1 MKNIKIKIV
10 TPERTVYEEEV
21 SQATLPTIDGEV
33 TILPDHIPY
42 ITALKAGEIMLKKG
56 EEIIHLA
63 ISGGFIEFNNNILT
77 MLADTVERAEEID
90 LKRAEEAKQR
100 AEELQKQRITIDD
113 MEYAKTAA
121 LVEKELARIKVARKH
136 RTKHEI
142 KID

>member
-10 TPERTVYEEEV
+10 TPERTVYEDEV

-42 ITALKAGEIMLKKG
+42 ITALKAGEIILKKG

-63 ISGGFIEFNNNILT
+63 ISGGFIEFNNNILII
-77 MLADTVERAEEID
+77 LADTVERAEEID

>member
-10 TPERTVYEEEV
+10 TPERTVYEDEV

-56 EEIIHLA
+56 EGTIHLA
-63 ISGGFIEFNNNILT
+63 TSGGFIEFNNNILT
-77 MLADTVERAEEID
+77 MLADTVECAEEID

>member
-10 TPERTVYEEEV
+10 TPERTVYEDEA
-21 SQATLPTIDGEV
+21 SQATLPTIDGEITV
-33 TILPDHIPY
+33 LPDHIPY

-63 ISGGFIEFNNNILT
+63 TSGGFIEFNNNTLT
-77 MLADTVERAEEID
+77 MLTDTVERAEEID
-90 LKRAEEAKQR
+90 IKRAEEAKQR
-100 AEELQKQRITIDD
+100 AEELQKQRITLDD

>member
-10 TPERTVYEEEV
+10 TPERTVYEDEV

-56 EEIIHLA
+56 EETIHLA
-63 ISGGFIEFNNNILT
+63 TSGGFIEFNNNILT
-77 MLADTVERAEEID
+77 MLTDTVERAEEID
-90 LKRAEEAKQR
+90 IKRAEEAKQR
-100 AEELQKQRITIDD
+100 AEELQKQRITLDD

>member
-1 MKNIKIKIV
+1 MKTIKIKIV
-10 TPERTVYEEEV
+10 TPERTVYEDEV
-21 SQATLPTIDGEV
+21 SQTTLPTIDGEV

-42 ITALKAGEIMLKKG
+42 ITALKAGEIILKKG
-56 EEIIHLA
+56 DEIIHLA
-63 ISGGFIEFNNNILT
+63 TSGGFIEFNNNILT

-100 AEELQKQRITIDD
+100 AEELQKQKITLDD
-113 MEYAKTAA
+113 IGSAKTAA
-121 LVEKELARIKVARKH
+121 LVEKELARAKVARKH

>member
-10 TPERTVYEEEV
+10 TPERTVYEDEV

-63 ISGGFIEFNNNILT
+63 TSGGFIEFNNNILT
-77 MLADTVERAEEID
+77 MLTDTVERAEEID

>member
-10 TPERTVYEEEV
+10 TPERTVYEDEV

>member
-10 TPERTVYEEEV
+10 TPERTVYEDEV

-33 TILPDHIPY
+33 TVLPDHIPY

-63 ISGGFIEFNNNILT
+63 TSGGFIEFNNNTLT
-77 MLADTVERAEEID
+77 MLTDTVERAEEID
-90 LKRAEEAKQR
+90 IKRAEEAKQR

>member
-10 TPERTVYEEEV
+10 TPERTVYEDEV

-63 ISGGFIEFNNNILT
+63 ISGGFIEFDNNILT

-113 MEYAKTAA
+113 MEFAKTAA

-142 KID
+142 RID

>member
-10 TPERTVYEEEV
+10 TPERTVYEDEV

-142 KID
+142 RID

>member
-10 TPERTVYEEEV
+10 TPERTVYEDEIT
-21 SQATLPTIDGEV
+21 QATLPTIDGEV
-33 TILPDHIPY
+33 TILSDHIPY

-56 EEIIHLA
+56 EEVIHLA
-63 ISGGFIEFNNNILT
+63 TSGGFIEFNNNILT

-100 AEELQKQRITIDD
+100 AEELQKQKVVLDD

-136 RTKHEI
+136 RTRHEI

>member
-1 MKNIKIKIV
+1 MKTIKIKIV
-10 TPERTVYEEEV
+10 TPERTVYEDEV
-21 SQATLPTIDGEV
+21 SQTTLPTIDGEV

-42 ITALKAGEIMLKKG
+42 ITALKAGEIILKKG
-56 EEIIHLA
+56 DEIIHLA
-63 ISGGFIEFNNNILT
+63 TSGGFIEFNNNILT

-100 AEELQKQRITIDD
+100 AEELQKQKITLDD
-113 MEYAKTAA
+113 IGYAKTAA
-121 LVEKELARIKVARKH
+121 LVEKELARVKVARKH

>member
-10 TPERTVYEEEV
+10 TPEQTVYEDEV

-42 ITALKAGEIMLKKG
+42 ITALKAGEIILKKG

-63 ISGGFIEFNNNILT
+63 ISGGFIEFNNNILII
-77 MLADTVERAEEID
+77 LADTVERAEEID

-121 LVEKELARIKVARKH
+121 LVEKELVRIKVARKH

>member
-10 TPERTVYEEEV
+10 TPERTVYEDEV

-56 EEIIHLA
+56 GEIIHLA
-63 ISGGFIEFNNNILT
+63 ISGGFIELNNNILT
-77 MLADTVERAEEID
+77 ILADTAERAEEID
-90 LKRAEEAKQR
+90 IKRAEEAKQR

-136 RTKHEI
+136 RTHHEI

>member
-1 MKNIKIKIV
+1 VKNIKIKIV
-10 TPERTVYEEEV
+10 TPERTVYEDEV

-42 ITALKAGEIMLKKG
+42 ITALKAGEIILKKG

-63 ISGGFIEFNNNILT
+63 ISGGFIEFNNNILII
-77 MLADTVERAEEID
+77 LADTVERAEEID

>member
-1 MKNIKIKIV
+1 VKNIKIKIV
-10 TPERTVYEEEV
+10 TPERTVYEDEV